1 MLAGEY
7 NKTYHRSIGKNLLVL
22 IISLWLKTL
31 KWIYWQKFIGAK
43 YSTVTKD
50 IGTSAKYSTVTK
62 DIGTSPKALKLKG
75 GDRVGIIKYTFYQ
88 RLQR

>member
-50 IGTSAKYSTVTK
+50 IGTS
-62 DIGTSPKALKLKG
+62 PKALKLKA
-75 GDRVGIIKYTFYQ
+75 GDGVGIIKYTFYQ